1 MLCLGMFICICFL
14 CVRGGYFNKI
24 LIKLGIKENTQ
35 EVNWAV
41 ESWSNCINQLELDV
55 DVAFFGDSITY
66 GGDWAQYFPEISVI
80 NLGYAGDNLI
90 GMQSR
95 VKQLVSANPE
105 KVFIM
110 AGINGLKHYGID
122 NTVKYYNQLIN
133 EISAELPDTKIY
145 IQSLL
150 PIAVEKEDSYGS
162 NEMIVE
168 CNDSLEKLAAEQ
180 GMVYI
185 DLWALYQLDG
195 TINSEYTSDG
205 IHLREDAYTLWVSEI
220 THYVDE

>member
-1 MLCLGMFICICFL
+1 MHMLSF
-14 CVRGGYFNKI
+14 REGGYFDKI

-41 ESWSNCINQLELDV
+41 ESWSNCLDQLDLDV
-55 DVAFFGDSITY
+55 DIAFFGDSITY
-66 GGDWAQYFPEISVI
+66 GCHWSEYFPDISII

-95 VKQLVSANPE
+95 VKQLVSVNPE

-122 NTVKYYNQLIN
+122 NTIEYYIQLLN
-133 EISAELPDTKIY
+133 EIEAELPNTDIY
-145 IQSLL
+145 IQSIL
-150 PIAVEKEDSYGS
+150 PIAVEKEDNYGS

-168 CNDSLEKLAAEQ
+168 CNDKLEKLAAEK
-180 GMVYI
+180 GIIFI
-185 DLWALYQLDG
+185 DLWTLYQLDG
-195 TINSEYTSDG
+195 TINFEYTSDG